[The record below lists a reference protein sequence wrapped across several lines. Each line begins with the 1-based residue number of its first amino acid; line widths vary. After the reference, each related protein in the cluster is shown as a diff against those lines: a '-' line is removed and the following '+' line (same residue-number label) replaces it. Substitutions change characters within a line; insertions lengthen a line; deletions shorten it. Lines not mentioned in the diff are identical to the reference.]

1 MIFRT
6 QFSTVLGEMSAAAT
20 EQGVCFLNLRKT
32 TAVKIPYSW
41 FLPAENSGNRRKSS
55 SPALL
60 ESQLQ
65 DYFAGKR
72 MIFTVPLVLRERL
85 FSKSLG
91 CIIVCAV
98 WQHRYLQYAGG
109 VIILTARCPGCRAGQ
124 RDESGFRAGTVS
136 PRYRQNGELTGYAGG
151 TDRKARLLAHEN
163 RLKEHQHDF
172 L

>member
-20 EQGVCFLNLRKT
+20 EQGVCFLEFT
-32 TAVKIPYSW
+32 
-41 FLPAENSGNRRKSS
+41 EDNRREDTLQLVSS
-55 SPALL
+55 WLKMAVTDGNHPHLALL

-72 MIFTVPLVLRERL
+72 MIFTVPLVLL
-85 FSKSLG
+85 VNAFSAKSLG

-124 RDESGFRAGTVS
+124 QDESGFRAGTVS
-136 PRYRQNGELTGYAGG
+136 PRYRQKRR
-151 TDRKARLLAHEN
+151 TDRLCRRNGPQSLVTGS
-163 RLKEHQHDF
+163 
-172 L
+172 